1 MWELNS
7 ARDKVFFSPRT
18 LHLFEGKMQQGNA
31 KEEKKERVK
40 EGDFP
45 AGTVDKNPSVKA
57 GDTGLIPDA
66 RKSHMPW
73 SN

>member
-40 EGDFP
+40 EGDFLLVQWIRIRLSRQE
-45 AGTVDKNPSVKA
+45 TQV
-57 GDTGLIPDA
+57 
-66 RKSHMPW
+66 
-73 SN
+73 